1 MCVCVLGEGVCA
13 QREERMRGK
22 GKRGEERGGG
32 NKVCELGQE

>member
-1 MCVCVLGEGVCA
+1 MCV

-32 NKVCELGQE
+32 NNEKYVTAGVREEVKSV